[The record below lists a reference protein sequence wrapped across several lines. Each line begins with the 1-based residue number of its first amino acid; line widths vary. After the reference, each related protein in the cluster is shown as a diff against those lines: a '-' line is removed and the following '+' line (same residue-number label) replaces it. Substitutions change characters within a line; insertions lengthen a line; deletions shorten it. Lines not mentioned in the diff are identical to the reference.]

1 MKISLKLYIT
11 LLLLGIGNAF
21 ACTYTLNLEDSY
33 GDGWNGASLDLLI
46 NGTNSG
52 NYDIAS
58 GSSAS
63 YTFTFN
69 PNDDISFNFNSGS
82 WDSECSWTILDENGD
97 IVCTGDGGSYSNP
110 VCSFGTNG
118 CDAIPPPPTDED
130 CLGAI
135 PLCQDI
141 YYNGSGA
148 FGTGNYSNEINVGA
162 SECIVQELGGNWYT
176 FSPQN
181 TGVLNFVITPDNTA
195 GEDYDWALFDL
206 TNASC
211 ADLTTGDPYNYLVSA
226 NAAGDDGSSPPVNQG
241 PTGIS
246 GANAVPGA
254 DDCVGPGTGNWNTY
268 NPDVT
273 VQQGNTYVLYIAQ
286 FNGNQGYT
294 VDFSSSQASLYDDTP
309 PEIVSIDT
317 PIACGTTSITFHF
330 SENILC
336 NTVDDADFY
345 LTGPGGPYTVS
356 NVTSSLC
363 ASGADHDNYLTADIS
378 PAITESGT
386 YTIGLDANAAGSIT
400 DMCGNVAPST
410 TFNFDIEN
418 IVLTLTQVNVDCEGN
433 DNGSITATITP
444 AGTSNY
450 TYNWSNGSST
460 GPTSDLSNTISSL
473 PIGNYSI
480 TVTDDG
486 GCSVTDQVT
495 ITDNPN
501 PTPEITGILS
511 ICSGMATT
519 LDAGAGY
526 ANYSWNPAGSS
537 QTYTATVAGDYSV
550 TVTDANGCMG
560 SDMVTVTENAS
571 LTPSITGTLAICE
584 GSSTVLDAGNSY
596 ATYDWSTS
604 ETTQTIT
611 VTTAGIYSV
620 TVSDINGCTG
630 TDEVE
635 VTTQS
640 LSTTI
645 TGVLGISEGET
656 TTLDA
661 GAGFDNYLWNTGATT
676 QTITVSSSGTYSVTV
691 SDNLGCTGT
700 DAVTVTADPLHLVV
714 SSDKYICKDAS
725 ADLAAALSSG
735 GTPPFNYF
743 WSNGETTSNISV
755 SPTTET
761 TYTVYIT
768 DAAGCVSNTG
778 TVTVS
783 VRPDVSFSFSANN
796 DTVCPG
802 DPVMITSM
810 PESGTPPYT
819 ITDSNN
825 DIVNINNIV
834 YPYQQQTYTYTVTDA
849 CGLTASDMLTIN
861 TYTVPPVSIQADV
874 LNGCEPLSV
883 NFLTPQN
890 NDNYIYTWE
899 FTNGSRSDIAQGANV
914 KHIFD
919 RYGLYDVSVS
929 VVSDKGCK
937 NSIKIND
944 LIDVYRNPEAKFI
957 TNPQTVSIIDP
968 QINFTNLSQWAD
980 KYTWSFGDG
989 DSSNV
994 VNPYH
999 KYDNIQVY
1007 NVKLISITNE
1017 GCVDSVMQQVIV
1029 ENEPTVYVPTAF
1041 SPDGDNINDL
1051 FEIKANGI
1059 DLDNYNLKIYD
1070 RWGEIIFESND
1081 LYHSWDGKAKSSDNY
1096 VKNGTYIWFLVVKYE
1111 NGIEYEK
1118 SGIVTVIR

>member
-1 MKISLKLYIT
+1 MKIIFYALLS
-11 LLLLGIGNAF
+11 LLLFVNNSK
-21 ACTYTLNLEDSY
+21 ACTYTLELEDSY
-33 GDGWNGASLDLLI
+33 GDGWNGASLDLLV

-97 IVCTGDGGSYSNP
+97 VVCSGNGGSYSNP
-110 VCSFGTNG
+110 VCSFATNG

-135 PLCQDI
+135 PLCQDV
-141 YYNGSGA
+141 YYNGSGS

-176 FSPQN
+176 FTPQN
-181 TGVLNFVITPDNTA
+181 TGTLNFVITPDNAA
-195 GEDYDWALFDL
+195 GEDYDWAVFDL

-211 ADLTTGDPYNYLVSA
+211 ADLTTGDPYNYMISA
-226 NAAGDDGSSPPVNQG
+226 NAAGDDGSTPPANQG

-286 FNGNQGYT
+286 FNGSQGYT
-294 VDFSSSQASLYDDTP
+294 VDFSSSQASLYDNTP
-309 PEIVSIDT
+309 PTIVSIDT
-317 PIACGTTSITFHF
+317 PIVCGATSITFHF

-378 PAITESGT
+378 PAITQSGN

-410 TFNFDIEN
+410 SFNFEIEN
-418 IVLTLTQVNVDCEGN
+418 IVLTLSQVNIDCAGN

-444 AGTSNY
+444 AGTSTY
-450 TYNWSNGSST
+450 TYSWSNSSTT
-460 GPTSDLSNTISSL
+460 GPTSDLTNTISSL
-473 PIGNYSI
+473 PIGTYSV
-480 TVTDDG
+480 TVVDAG

-501 PTPEITGILS
+501 PTPSITGVLS

-537 QTYTATVAGDYSV
+537 QTFSATAAGNYSV

-560 SDMVTVTENAS
+560 TDMVTVTENSS
-571 LTPSITGTLAICE
+571 LTPTITGTLAICD
-584 GSSTVLDAGNSY
+584 GASTVLDAGSSY

-604 ETTQTIT
+604 ESTQTIT
-611 VTTAGIYSV
+611 VTAAGTYSV
-620 TVSDINGCTG
+620 TVSDVNGCSG
-630 TDEVE
+630 TDQVT
-635 VTTQS
+635 VTTQGI
-640 LSTTI
+640 TVEI
-645 TGVLGISEGET
+645 TGILGMCDGET
-656 TTLDA
+656 TIIDA
-661 GAGFDNYLWNTGATT
+661 GAGFDNYLWSTGATT
-676 QTITVSSSGTYSVTV
+676 QTLNVAYSGIYSVTV
-691 SDNLGCTGT
+691 SDNLGCSST
-700 DAVTVTADPLHLVV
+700 DAVTITADPLNLVV
-714 SSDKYICKDAS
+714 SSDKLICKDAS

-735 GTPPFNYF
+735 GTPPFSYH
-743 WSNGETTSNISV
+743 WSNGETTSNINV
-755 SPTTET
+755 SPNTET
-761 TYTVYIT
+761 TYTVYIS
-768 DAAGCVSNTG
+768 DAAGCFSDTG
-778 TVTVS
+778 TVSVS
-783 VRPDVSFSFSANN
+783 IQPDVSYSISANK

-810 PESGTPPYT
+810 PISGTPPYN

-825 DIVNINNIV
+825 DFVNIDNIE
-834 YPYQQQTYTYTVTDA
+834 YPYQQQTYIYTVTDA
-849 CGLTASDMLTIN
+849 CGSTASDMVTIN
-861 TYTVPPVSIQADV
+861 THPIPPLNIQADV
-874 LNGCEPLSV
+874 LNGCAPLSV
-883 NFLTPQN
+883 NFFTSQD
-890 NDNYIYTWE
+890 NDNYEYTWNFE
-899 FTNGSRSDIAQGANV
+899 SGSIGEVAMGANV
-914 KHIFD
+914 RHIFEH
-919 RYGLYDVSVS
+919 YGLYDVSVS

-937 NSIKIND
+937 NSLKVNE

-980 KYTWSFGDG
+980 TYIWSFGDG
-989 DSSNV
+989 DSSNI

-999 KYDNIQVY
+999 KYNNIDAYTVRL
-1007 NVKLISITNE
+1007 VSITKE
-1017 GCVDSVMQQVIV
+1017 GCVDSVLQQIVV
-1029 ENEPTVYVPTAF
+1029 ENEPTIYVPSAF

-1051 FEIKANGI
+1051 FVVQANGI

-1081 LYHSWDGKAKSSDNY
+1081 LYDSWDGKAKGLDRFVQS
-1096 VKNGTYIWFLVVKYE
+1096 GTYIWILVVNYE

-1118 SGIVTVIR
+1118 SGTVTVIR